1 MDNNGAIREYSSSG
15 VSTFLH
21 HTEVGE
27 AIKNV
32 MTRPIYWQKQERECS
47 KWEL

>member
-27 AIKNV
+27 AIKKV
-32 MTRPIYWQKQERECS
+32 TFEREIGRAHV
-47 KWEL
+47 